1 MQKTD
6 LNVSPYYD
14 DYDTTDNFHRVLFRP
29 GFAVQARELT
39 QLQSILQNQIEK
51 FGTHM
56 FKEGAMVIPGQSGF
70 TNEYY
75 AVKLQSTFN
84 SNAVSGYAADYV
96 GKTITGATSGVKATV
111 IGFDLATTTDP
122 LTLYVKY
129 VATGSDNVSTVF
141 SNNENLQANGAVGGI
156 VANSSSATLQATSA
170 TATGSAANI
179 EEGVYFVRGQFIR
192 VASQRIVLDK
202 YTNTPSYRI
211 GLSIQE
217 TLQTPEVDSS
227 LLDNAAGSSNINAKG
242 AHRLQVTL
250 TLAKLPIGSA
260 DDEDFIE
267 VLRVKNG
274 VIEDKTRNTEY
285 SVLGETLARRT
296 FDESGDYSVR
306 PFGVDIRESLDDG
319 LNEGVYAAG
328 VNTDQGV
335 STSEGLMAIQV
346 SPGKAYVRGYEIE
359 TASPTFLDVSKPR
372 TTEEFKGAITPAEVG
387 NFTKVTKIY
396 GTPDLSPFISGEITD
411 PYKKISLRDTATATR
426 GQAAGNEIGVARARA
441 FEHRSGSDGTGVPLI
456 SASGV
461 TTSQFNLYLFDIRM
475 ITKLTLSGT
484 PSAGATVGAKIT
496 GATSGA
502 TGFIHFANTN
512 TIDVINVVGSF
523 NTGEKVSTT
532 SSAET
537 DEILENS
544 SNVDL
549 TISAIVTN
557 TFDKVKQ
564 VFMDDPDSGQD
575 FSADTVLGTSFSL
588 SGTVSTAGSGT
599 TVSGFG
605 TKFVTE
611 LRVGDVINI
620 SGVGDRIIASITD
633 DDTLAVTVAPGVA
646 QTTVPATRKRV
657 ALQDQNKNLLIRK
670 LRKNHIKTLKTDSNG
685 NASVT
690 AITVR
695 RQFVVNSTNSGQLIV
710 TADTNETFSANSN
723 TDFVVSVLTNSG
735 SGAAAGDLINM
746 NSSNTTF
753 NASGNTLTIT
763 NTNAFPAANIKC
775 KVTTTVTRTA
785 SNQIPKTAQLASVCV
800 VDNDG
805 VAGAAAY
812 GTSAHH
818 KDISLGVA
826 DAYKLWAVFDSEDS
840 TADATIPQFTFTGLS
855 GVFTKGEVIVGAT
868 TGARAIVIPGSSVLT
883 YVTQNNRD
891 FQSGEKVTGQTSSAF
906 ATIDVLTDGS
916 KNITERYVLD
926 TGQRD
931 NFYDIARIVRKGSA
945 VSPTGRLTVVYNYFE
960 HGAGDFFTVDSYGVD
975 YKEVPTY
982 TATRVDPEVREPSG
996 VFDLR
1001 NSIDFRPRVAD
1012 ATMSSATSGQGIA
1025 TKKVTS
1031 MSFDFGS
1038 RSFTGTGGHTVLI
1051 PKDNSNIA
1059 YDFEFYLGRIDVLF
1073 LTQKGDFKISSG
1085 TPAEAPELPK
1095 TIENAMKIAEFTFPA
1110 YMLDIDDARMSK
1122 EDNRRYTMR
1131 DIGKLEQRIENVEY
1145 YTALNLLE
1153 QEAQSLEILDAN
1165 GLNRFK
1171 SGFLVD
1177 NFKGHSTGDVQHPD
1191 YRNAIDMEEG
1201 ELRPQFTMKGVTL
1214 SEENTTD
1221 AQRTNDN
1228 YQKTGDMITLPYTHV
1243 VVAQNSYASR
1253 VENLNP
1259 VLNFTWTGICKLSP
1273 SGDEW
1278 FETARTP
1285 ALIINREGN
1294 FNTILAQNRNAIGT
1308 IWNAWQTQW
1317 SGTSTSSRT
1326 FRDHSFTSAAS
1337 RSVPGRAV
1345 ITRTTTTTTTRQSRS
1360 GVNTRVV
1367 PRIDRESQG
1376 DRVVSRALIPFIRSR
1391 NVSFNVTGMKPL
1403 MRVYPFFDKQLVTQY
1418 VTPSGGS
1425 LGGNL
1430 ITSAAGAI
1438 AGVFAIPNPNTRGNP
1453 RFRTGQRV
1461 FRLTTSSTNATDP
1474 EPESFAQATYSAT
1487 GILTTLQET
1496 IIATRNADVVRT
1508 SVTDNRTTT
1517 DTSTRDAV
1525 TGWWDPL
1532 AQSIMPQAEGGEY
1545 ITKIDVFFSQKDENI
1560 PVTCQIRTMNT
1571 GYPTTKVLPFA
1582 SKTLSPFRDGTVT
1595 MSNGSRTVTGTNTN
1609 FLEFE
1614 VGQTVTVYGAGNE
1627 LVPSAMTTLGG
1638 ANGNGALVT
1647 KIASIESATSMTL
1660 NATAKRAV
1668 SGVKISEVNH
1678 SNGADSRPTT
1688 FHFDSPVYVQNGV
1701 EVAIVLQTDSEKY
1714 LAWISRMGEKDVGGN
1729 RMISE
1734 QPYLGVLFK
1743 SQNNSTWTAYDFED
1757 LKFTLYRASFSTNVN
1772 GKLTLVNDTLPVA
1785 SLEKDPLQFFSSS
1798 TASLNE
1804 KVKVTHRDHHMY
1816 DTDSNV
1822 IIAGAKSGISTTLA
1836 TGGGINASAN
1846 ALALTS
1852 VSLFPSSATSGSIHL
1867 KIGDEI
1873 MTGTI
1878 SGTNVTSLSRGADST
1893 TAAIHAQGATVELY
1907 QINNVPLTEINKTHT
1922 TISNIGIDSYII
1934 SLTTAS
1940 DTDSTSG
1947 GTSITAT
1954 ENAMLDGI
1962 QTLVPTIEHPDT
1974 SVTAEIRATTG
1985 TSPSGSQSS
1994 YSTAALT
2001 PQNAEKITIGE
2012 NYFFSNPKLVAS
2024 TINETNELAGSK
2036 SMFLDF
2042 TMSTTKENLS
2052 PVIDLDRRS
2061 VVAFTNRLNNID
2073 SSSAIFPTSDY
2084 IAPTE
2089 PDGDSNEAIYCTKRV
2104 TLKTP
2109 ANSIKVLHSAVRFSG
2124 AEIQLMYKI
2133 LRSDDASDFDE
2144 IGWRYFNS
2152 TGGPDISVN
2161 ESTTA
2166 DDFIEYEYTQNDLE
2180 EFIAFAIKIR
2190 MQGVNSSEPPR
2201 LKDLRAIALAT

>member
-14 DYDTTDNFHRVLFRP
+14 DFDTTDNFHRVLFRP

-96 GKTITGATSGVKATV
+96 GKTITGASSGVKATV
-111 IGFDLATTTDP
+111 VGYELATTTDP

-129 VATGSDNVSTVF
+129 TATGSDNTSTVF
-141 SNNENLQANGAVGGI
+141 SNNENIQANGVVGGI
-156 VANSSSATLQATSA
+156 VANSSSATLQASSA
-170 TATGSAANI
+170 TATGSAANV
-179 EEGVYFVRGQFIR
+179 EEGVYFVRGQFVR
-192 VASQRIVLDK
+192 VSAQRIVLDK

-211 GLSIQE
+211 GLSISE

-227 LLDNAAGSSNINAKG
+227 LLDNAAGSSNVNAKG
-242 AHRLQVTL
+242 AHRLKVAL

-260 DDEDFIE
+260 EDEDFIE
-267 VLRVKNG
+267 ILRVKNG
-274 VIEDKTRNTEY
+274 VVEEKTRNTEY

-306 PFGVDIRESLDDG
+306 PFGVDVRESLDDG

-328 VNTDQGV
+328 TNTDQGA
-335 STSEGLMAIQV
+335 TTNEGLMAVQI

-359 TASPTFLDVSKPR
+359 TSAPTFLDLAKPR

-387 NFTKVTKIY
+387 NFTKVTKVY
-396 GTPDLSPFISGEITD
+396 GTPDLSPFVSGEITD

-426 GQAAGNEIGVARARA
+426 GQAAGSEIGVARARA

-496 GATSGA
+496 GQTSGA

-544 SNVDL
+544 SNADL
-549 TISAIVTN
+549 TISAIVNN

-575 FSADTVLGTSFSL
+575 FSADTVLDTSFSL

-599 TVSGFG
+599 VVSGFG
-605 TKFVTE
+605 TRFVSE

-620 SGVGDRIIASITD
+620 AGVGDRIVASITD
-633 DDTLAVTVAPGVA
+633 DDTLGVSVAPGVA
-646 QTTVPATRKRV
+646 TTTVPATRKRV
-657 ALQDQNKNLLIRK
+657 NLQDQNKNLLIRK

-723 TDFVVSVLTNSG
+723 TDFVVSVLSNSG

-826 DAYKLWAVFDSEDS
+826 DGYKLWAVFDSEDA
-840 TADATIPQFTFTGLS
+840 TADAAIPQFTYTGLS

-883 YVTQNNRD
+883 YVTQNNRE

-906 ATIDVLTDGS
+906 ATIDVMTDGS

-931 NFYDIARIVRKGSA
+931 NFYDIARIVRKGNA
-945 VSPTGRLTVVYNYFE
+945 VAPTGRLTVVYNYFE
-960 HGAGDFFTVDSYGVD
+960 HGAGDFFTVDSYSGVD
-975 YKEVPTY
+975 YKEIPTY

-996 VFDLR
+996 EFDLR

-1012 ATMSSATSGQGIA
+1012 ATMTSATSGQGIA

-1031 MSFDFGS
+1031 MSFNFGS

-1073 LTQKGDFKISSG
+1073 LTQKGEFKISSG

-1191 YRNAIDMEEG
+1191 YRVSMDMEEG
-1201 ELRPQFTMKGVTL
+1201 ELRPMHKMKGISL

-1228 YQKTGDMITLPYTHV
+1228 YQKTGDMITLPYSHV
-1243 VVAQNSYASR
+1243 VVASNGYASR

-1278 FETARTP
+1278 FETERTP

-1294 FNTILAQNRNAIGT
+1294 FNTVLAQNRNSIGT
-1308 IWNAWQTQW
+1308 VWNAWQTQW
-1317 SGTSTSSRT
+1317 SGTSSSSRT

-1360 GVNTRVV
+1360 GINTRVV

-1376 DRVVSRALIPFIRSR
+1376 DRVVSRALIPFIRAR
-1391 NVSFNVTGMKPL
+1391 NVSFSVTGMKPL
-1403 MRVYPFFDKQLVTQY
+1403 MRVYPFFDKQNITQF
-1418 VTPSGGS
+1418 VTPTGGS

-1430 ITSAAGAI
+1430 VTSAAGAI
-1438 AGVFAIPNPNTRGNP
+1438 SGVFAIPNPNTRGNV
-1453 RFRTGQRV
+1453 RFRTGERV
-1461 FRLTTSSTNATDP
+1461 FRLTTSSTNSTDP

-1508 SVTDNRTTT
+1508 SVNDTRTTT

-1532 AQSIMPQAEGGEY
+1532 AQSVMPQAEGGEY
-1545 ITKIDVFFSQKDENI
+1545 LTKVDVFFSQKDENI

-1582 SKTLSPFRDGTVT
+1582 SKTLEPSQVSVSSDATV
-1595 MSNGSRTVTGTNTN
+1595 
-1609 FLEFE
+1609 
-1614 VGQTVTVYGAGNE
+1614 
-1627 LVPSAMTTLGG
+1627 
-1638 ANGNGALVT
+1638 
-1647 KIASIESATSMTL
+1647 
-1660 NATAKRAV
+1660 
-1668 SGVKISEVNH
+1668 
-1678 SNGADSRPTT
+1678 PTT
-1688 FHFDSPVYVQNGV
+1688 FVFDSPVYVQNGV

-1772 GKLTLVNDTLPVA
+1772 GKVTLVNDALDTA
-1785 SLEKDPLQFFSSS
+1785 SLEKDPLQFFASS
-1798 TASLNE
+1798 TN
-1804 KVKVTHRDHHMY
+1804 VKVTHRDHHMY

-1822 IIAGAKSGISTTLA
+1822 IISGAKSGISTTLNGAITNSA
-1836 TGGGINASAN
+1836 TS
-1846 ALALTS
+1846 LTLTS

-1867 KIGDEI
+1867 KIDDEI

-1878 SGTNVTSLSRGADST
+1878 SGTGLSSLTRGADGT
-1893 TAAIHAQGATVELY
+1893 TATTHSNGATVELY

-1922 TISNIGIDSYII
+1922 TITNVGIDSYVIA
-1934 SLTTAS
+1934 TTTQS
-1940 DTDSTSG
+1940 DTASTSG
-1947 GTSITAT
+1947 GISVTAT
-1954 ENAMLDGI
+1954 ENAMMDGI
-1962 QTLVPTIEHPDT
+1962 QTLIPTIEHPDT
-1974 SVTAEIRATTG
+1974 TVTAEIRATTG

-2001 PQNAEKITIGE
+2001 AQNAEKITIGE
-2012 NYFFSNPKLVAS
+2012 NYFFSNPKMVAS
-2024 TINETNELAGSK
+2024 QINETNELAGSK
-2036 SMFLDF
+2036 SLFLDF
-2042 TMSTTKENLS
+2042 NMSTTKENLS

-2061 VVAFTNRLNNID
+2061 IVAFTNRLNNID
-2073 SSSAIFPTSDY
+2073 SSSDVFPTSDY

-2089 PDGDSNEAIYCTKRV
+2089 PDGDSNETIYCTKRV
-2104 TLKTP
+2104 TLQNP
-2109 ANSIKVLHSAVRFSG
+2109 ATSIKVLHSAVRFSG

-2152 TGGPDISVN
+2152 TGGPDTTVN

-2201 LKDLRAIALAT
+2201 IKDLRAIALAT

>member
-14 DYDTTDNFHRVLFRP
+14 DFDTTDNFHRVLFRP

-96 GKTITGATSGVKATV
+96 GKTITGASSGVKATV
-111 IGFDLATTTDP
+111 VGYELATTTDP

-129 VATGSDNVSTVF
+129 TATGSDNTSTVF
-141 SNNENLQANGAVGGI
+141 SNNENIQANGVVGGI
-156 VANSSSATLQATSA
+156 VANSSSATLQASSA
-170 TATGSAANI
+170 TATGSAANV
-179 EEGVYFVRGQFIR
+179 EEGVYFVRGQFVR
-192 VASQRIVLDK
+192 VSAQRIVLDK

-211 GLSIQE
+211 GLSISE

-227 LLDNAAGSSNINAKG
+227 LLDNAAGSSNVNAKG
-242 AHRLQVTL
+242 AHRLKVAL

-260 DDEDFIE
+260 EDEDFIE
-267 VLRVKNG
+267 ILRVKNG
-274 VIEDKTRNTEY
+274 VVEEKTRNTEY

-306 PFGVDIRESLDDG
+306 PFGVDVRESLDDG

-328 VNTDQGV
+328 TNTDQGA
-335 STSEGLMAIQV
+335 TTNEGLMAVQI

-359 TASPTFLDVSKPR
+359 TSAPTFLDLAKPR

-387 NFTKVTKIY
+387 NFTKVTKVY
-396 GTPDLSPFISGEITD
+396 GTPDLSPFVSGEITD

-426 GQAAGNEIGVARARA
+426 GQAAGSEIGVARARA

-496 GATSGA
+496 GQTSGA

-544 SNVDL
+544 SNADL
-549 TISAIVTN
+549 TISAIVNN

-575 FSADTVLGTSFSL
+575 FSADTVLDTSFSL

-599 TVSGFG
+599 VVSGFG
-605 TKFVTE
+605 TRFVSE

-620 SGVGDRIIASITD
+620 AGVGDRIVASITD
-633 DDTLAVTVAPGVA
+633 DDTLGVSVAPGVA
-646 QTTVPATRKRV
+646 TTTVPATRKRV
-657 ALQDQNKNLLIRK
+657 NLQDQNKNLLIRK

-723 TDFVVSVLTNSG
+723 TDFVVSVLSNSG

-826 DAYKLWAVFDSEDS
+826 DGYKLWAVFDSEDA
-840 TADATIPQFTFTGLS
+840 TADAAIPQFTYTGLS

-883 YVTQNNRD
+883 YVTQNNRE

-906 ATIDVLTDGS
+906 ATIDVMTDGS

-931 NFYDIARIVRKGSA
+931 NFYDIARIVRKGNA
-945 VSPTGRLTVVYNYFE
+945 VAPTGRLTVVYNYFE
-960 HGAGDFFTVDSYGVD
+960 HGAGDFFTVDSYSGVD
-975 YKEVPTY
+975 YKEIPTY

-996 VFDLR
+996 EFDLR

-1012 ATMSSATSGQGIA
+1012 ATMTSATSGQGIA

-1031 MSFDFGS
+1031 MSFNFGS

-1073 LTQKGDFKISSG
+1073 LTQKGEFKISSG

-1191 YRNAIDMEEG
+1191 YRVSMDMEEG
-1201 ELRPQFTMKGVTL
+1201 ELRPMHKMKGISL

-1228 YQKTGDMITLPYTHV
+1228 YQKTGDMITLPYSHV
-1243 VVAQNSYASR
+1243 VVASNGYASR

-1278 FETARTP
+1278 FETERTP

-1294 FNTILAQNRNAIGT
+1294 FNTVLAQNRNSIGT
-1308 IWNAWQTQW
+1308 VWNAWQTQW
-1317 SGTSTSSRT
+1317 SGTSSSSRT

-1360 GVNTRVV
+1360 GINTRVV

-1376 DRVVSRALIPFIRSR
+1376 DRVVSRALIPFIRAR
-1391 NVSFNVTGMKPL
+1391 NVSFSVTGMKPL
-1403 MRVYPFFDKQLVTQY
+1403 MRVYPFFDKQNITQF
-1418 VTPSGGS
+1418 VTPTGGS

-1430 ITSAAGAI
+1430 VTSAAGAI
-1438 AGVFAIPNPNTRGNP
+1438 SGVFAIPNPNTRGNV
-1453 RFRTGQRV
+1453 RFRTGERV
-1461 FRLTTSSTNATDP
+1461 FRLTTSSTNSTDP

-1508 SVTDNRTTT
+1508 SVNDTRTTT

-1532 AQSIMPQAEGGEY
+1532 AQSVMPQAEGGEY
-1545 ITKIDVFFSQKDENI
+1545 LTKVDVFFSQKDENI

-1582 SKTLSPFRDGTVT
+1582 SKTLEPSQVSVSSDATV
-1595 MSNGSRTVTGTNTN
+1595 
-1609 FLEFE
+1609 
-1614 VGQTVTVYGAGNE
+1614 
-1627 LVPSAMTTLGG
+1627 
-1638 ANGNGALVT
+1638 
-1647 KIASIESATSMTL
+1647 
-1660 NATAKRAV
+1660 
-1668 SGVKISEVNH
+1668 
-1678 SNGADSRPTT
+1678 PTT
-1688 FHFDSPVYVQNGV
+1688 FVFDSPVYVQNGV

-1772 GKLTLVNDTLPVA
+1772 GKVTLVNDALDTA
-1785 SLEKDPLQFFSSS
+1785 SLEKDPLQFFASS
-1798 TASLNE
+1798 TN
-1804 KVKVTHRDHHMY
+1804 VKVTHRDHHMY

-1822 IIAGAKSGISTTLA
+1822 IISGAKSGISTTLNGAITNSA
-1836 TGGGINASAN
+1836 TT
-1846 ALALTS
+1846 LTLTS

-1867 KIGDEI
+1867 KIDDAI

-1878 SGTNVTSLSRGADST
+1878 SGTGLSSLTRGADGT
-1893 TAAIHAQGATVELY
+1893 TATTHSNGATVELY

-1922 TISNIGIDSYII
+1922 TITNVGIDSYVIA
-1934 SLTTAS
+1934 TTTQS
-1940 DTDSTSG
+1940 DTASTSG
-1947 GTSITAT
+1947 GISVTAT
-1954 ENAMLDGI
+1954 ENAMMDGI
-1962 QTLVPTIEHPDT
+1962 QTLIPTIEHPDT
-1974 SVTAEIRATTG
+1974 TVTAEIRATTG

-2001 PQNAEKITIGE
+2001 AQNAEKITIGE
-2012 NYFFSNPKLVAS
+2012 NYFFSNPKMVAS
-2024 TINETNELAGSK
+2024 QINETNELAGSK
-2036 SMFLDF
+2036 SLFLDF
-2042 TMSTTKENLS
+2042 NMSTTKENLS

-2061 VVAFTNRLNNID
+2061 IVAFTNRLNNID
-2073 SSSAIFPTSDY
+2073 SSSDVFPTSDY

-2089 PDGDSNEAIYCTKRV
+2089 PDGDSNETIYCTKRV
-2104 TLKTP
+2104 TLQNP
-2109 ANSIKVLHSAVRFSG
+2109 ATSIKVLHSAVRFSG

-2152 TGGPDISVN
+2152 TGGPDTTVN

-2201 LKDLRAIALAT
+2201 IKDLRAIALAT

>member
-14 DYDTTDNFHRVLFRP
+14 DFDTTDNFHRVLFRP

-96 GKTITGATSGVKATV
+96 GKTITGASSGVKATV
-111 IGFDLATTTDP
+111 VGYELATTTDP

-129 VATGSDNVSTVF
+129 TATGSDNTSTVF
-141 SNNENLQANGAVGGI
+141 SNNENIQANGVVGGI
-156 VANSSSATLQATSA
+156 VANSSSATLQASSA
-170 TATGSAANI
+170 TATGSAANV
-179 EEGVYFVRGQFIR
+179 EEGVYFVRGQFVR
-192 VASQRIVLDK
+192 VSAQRIVLDK

-211 GLSIQE
+211 GLSISE

-227 LLDNAAGSSNINAKG
+227 LLDNAAGSSNVNAKG
-242 AHRLQVTL
+242 AHRLKVAL

-260 DDEDFIE
+260 EDEDFIE
-267 VLRVKNG
+267 ILRVKNG
-274 VIEDKTRNTEY
+274 VVEEKTRNTEY

-306 PFGVDIRESLDDG
+306 PFGVDVRESLDDG

-328 VNTDQGV
+328 TNTDQGA
-335 STSEGLMAIQV
+335 TTNEGLMAVQI

-359 TASPTFLDVSKPR
+359 TSAPTFLDLAKPR

-387 NFTKVTKIY
+387 NFTKVTKVY
-396 GTPDLSPFISGEITD
+396 GTPDLSPFVSGEITD

-426 GQAAGNEIGVARARA
+426 GQAAGSEIGVARARA

-496 GATSGA
+496 GQTSGA

-544 SNVDL
+544 SNADL
-549 TISAIVTN
+549 TISAIVNN

-575 FSADTVLGTSFSL
+575 FSADTVLDTSFSL

-599 TVSGFG
+599 VVSGFG
-605 TKFVTE
+605 TRFVSE

-620 SGVGDRIIASITD
+620 AGVGDRIVASITD
-633 DDTLAVTVAPGVA
+633 DDTLGVSVAPGVA
-646 QTTVPATRKRV
+646 TTTVPATRKRV
-657 ALQDQNKNLLIRK
+657 NLQDQNKNLLIRK

-723 TDFVVSVLTNSG
+723 TDFVVSVLSNSG

-826 DAYKLWAVFDSEDS
+826 DGYKLWAVFDSEDA
-840 TADATIPQFTFTGLS
+840 TADAAIPQFTYTGLS

-883 YVTQNNRD
+883 YVTQNNRE

-906 ATIDVLTDGS
+906 ATIDVMTDGS

-931 NFYDIARIVRKGSA
+931 NFYDIARIVRKGNA
-945 VSPTGRLTVVYNYFE
+945 VAPTGRLTVVYNYFE
-960 HGAGDFFTVDSYGVD
+960 HGAGDFFTVDSYSGVD
-975 YKEVPTY
+975 YKEIPTY

-996 VFDLR
+996 EFDLR

-1012 ATMSSATSGQGIA
+1012 ATMTSATSGQGIA

-1031 MSFDFGS
+1031 MSFNFGS

-1073 LTQKGDFKISSG
+1073 LTQKGEFKISSG

-1191 YRNAIDMEEG
+1191 YRVSMDMEEG
-1201 ELRPQFTMKGVTL
+1201 ELRPMHKMKGISL

-1228 YQKTGDMITLPYTHV
+1228 YQNTGDMITLPYSHV
-1243 VVAQNSYASR
+1243 VVASNGYASR

-1278 FETARTP
+1278 FETERTP

-1294 FNTILAQNRNAIGT
+1294 FNTVLAQNRNSIGT
-1308 IWNAWQTQW
+1308 VWNAWQTQW
-1317 SGTSTSSRT
+1317 SGTSSSSRT

-1360 GVNTRVV
+1360 GINTRVV

-1376 DRVVSRALIPFIRSR
+1376 DRVVSRALIPFIRAR
-1391 NVSFNVTGMKPL
+1391 NVSFSVTGMKPL
-1403 MRVYPFFDKQLVTQY
+1403 MRVYPFFDKQNITQF
-1418 VTPSGGS
+1418 VTPTGGS

-1430 ITSAAGAI
+1430 VTSAAGAI
-1438 AGVFAIPNPNTRGNP
+1438 SGVFAIPNPNTRGNV
-1453 RFRTGQRV
+1453 RFRTGERV
-1461 FRLTTSSTNATDP
+1461 FRLTTSSTNSTDP

-1508 SVTDNRTTT
+1508 SVNDTRTTT

-1532 AQSIMPQAEGGEY
+1532 AQSVMPQAEGGEY
-1545 ITKIDVFFSQKDENI
+1545 LTKVDVFFSQKDENI

-1582 SKTLSPFRDGTVT
+1582 SKTLEPSQVSVSSDATV
-1595 MSNGSRTVTGTNTN
+1595 
-1609 FLEFE
+1609 
-1614 VGQTVTVYGAGNE
+1614 
-1627 LVPSAMTTLGG
+1627 
-1638 ANGNGALVT
+1638 
-1647 KIASIESATSMTL
+1647 
-1660 NATAKRAV
+1660 
-1668 SGVKISEVNH
+1668 
-1678 SNGADSRPTT
+1678 PTT
-1688 FHFDSPVYVQNGV
+1688 FVFDSPVYVQNGV

-1772 GKLTLVNDTLPVA
+1772 GKVTLVNDALDTA
-1785 SLEKDPLQFFSSS
+1785 SLEKDPLQFFASS
-1798 TASLNE
+1798 TN
-1804 KVKVTHRDHHMY
+1804 VKVTHRDHHMY

-1822 IIAGAKSGISTTLA
+1822 IISGAKSGISTTLNGAITNSA
-1836 TGGGINASAN
+1836 TS
-1846 ALALTS
+1846 LTLTS

-1867 KIGDEI
+1867 KIDDEI

-1878 SGTNVTSLSRGADST
+1878 SGTGLSSLTRGADGT
-1893 TAAIHAQGATVELY
+1893 TATTHSNGATVELY

-1922 TISNIGIDSYII
+1922 TITNVGIDSYVIA
-1934 SLTTAS
+1934 TTTQS
-1940 DTDSTSG
+1940 DTASTSG
-1947 GTSITAT
+1947 GISVTAT
-1954 ENAMLDGI
+1954 ENAMMDGI
-1962 QTLVPTIEHPDT
+1962 QTLIPTIEHPDT
-1974 SVTAEIRATTG
+1974 TVTAEIRATTG

-2001 PQNAEKITIGE
+2001 AQNAEKITIGE
-2012 NYFFSNPKLVAS
+2012 NYFFSNPKMVAS
-2024 TINETNELAGSK
+2024 QINETNELAGSK
-2036 SMFLDF
+2036 SLFLDF
-2042 TMSTTKENLS
+2042 NMSTTKENLS

-2061 VVAFTNRLNNID
+2061 IVAFTNRLNNID
-2073 SSSAIFPTSDY
+2073 SSSDVFPTSDY

-2089 PDGDSNEAIYCTKRV
+2089 PDGDSNETIYCTKRV
-2104 TLKTP
+2104 TLQNP
-2109 ANSIKVLHSAVRFSG
+2109 ATSIKVLHSAVRFSG

-2152 TGGPDISVN
+2152 TGGPDTTVN

-2201 LKDLRAIALAT
+2201 IKDLRAIALAT

>member
-14 DYDTTDNFHRVLFRP
+14 DFDSTDDFHRVLFRP

-84 SNAVSGYAADYV
+84 SNPVSGYAANYV
-96 GKTITGATSGVKATV
+96 GTTITGATSGVKATV
-111 IGFDLATTTDP
+111 VGFDLATTTDP

-129 VATGSDNVSTVF
+129 TATGSDNVSTTF
-141 SNNENLQANGAVGGI
+141 SNNENIQSNGVVGGI
-156 VANSSSATLQATSA
+156 VANSSSATLQASSA
-170 TATGSAANI
+170 TATGSSANI

-211 GLSIQE
+211 GLTISE
-217 TLQTPEVDSS
+217 TLQTPEVDTS
-227 LLDNAAGSSNINAKG
+227 LLDNAQGSSNVNAKG
-242 AHRLQVTL
+242 AHRLKVTL
-250 TLAKLPIGSA
+250 TLSKLPIGSA
-260 DDEDFIE
+260 EDEDFIE

-274 VIEDKTRNTEY
+274 VIEEVTRNTEY
-285 SVLGETLARRT
+285 SVVGDTLARRT

-335 STSEGLMAIQV
+335 TTSEGLMSVQI

-359 TASPTFLDVSKPR
+359 TASPTFLDISKPR
-372 TTEEFKGAITPAEVG
+372 TSEEFKGSITPAEVG
-387 NFTKVTKIY
+387 NFTKVTKVY
-396 GTPDLSPFISGEITD
+396 GTPDLSPFITGEVTD

-426 GQAAGNEIGVARARA
+426 GQAAGSEIGVARARA
-441 FEHRSGSDGTGVPLI
+441 FEHRSGTDATSDALVSSGSGTGL
-456 SASGV
+456 
-461 TTSQFNLYLFDIRM
+461 TSQFNLYLFDIRM

-484 PSAGATVGAKIT
+484 PSAGTTVGAKIT

-523 NTGEKVSTT
+523 NTGEKISTT

-544 SNVDL
+544 SNADL
-549 TISAIVTN
+549 TISAVVTN

-620 SGVGDRIIASITD
+620 AGVGDRIIASITD

-657 ALQDQNKNLLIRK
+657 NLQDQNKNLLLRK
-670 LRKNHIKTLKTDSNG
+670 LRKNNIKTLKTDSNS
-685 NASVT
+685 NTSVT
-690 AITVR
+690 SVTFR

-710 TADTNETFSANSN
+710 TADSNETFSAKSN
-723 TDFVVSVLTNSG
+723 TDFVVSVLANSG
-735 SGAAAGDLINM
+735 SGAAAGDLINL
-746 NSSNTTF
+746 NSTNTTF
-753 NASGNTLTIT
+753 NASGNSLTIT

-775 KVTTTVTRTA
+775 KLITTVTRTA
-785 SNQIPKTAQLASVCV
+785 SAETPKTSQLASVCL

-826 DAYKLWAVFDSEDS
+826 DAYKLWAVFDSES
-840 TADATIPQFTFTGLS
+840 ASADPTLPQFTVTGQS
-855 GVFTKGEVIVGAT
+855 GVFTKGEFIVGAT
-868 TGARAIVIPGSSVLT
+868 SGARALAIPGSSVLC
-883 YVTQNNRD
+883 YVTLNNRE

-931 NFYDIARIVRKGSA
+931 NFYDIARVVRKGNA
-945 VSPTGRLTVVYNYFE
+945 VTPTGRLLVVYNYFE
-960 HGAGDFFTVDSYGVD
+960 HGAGDFFTIDSYGID

-996 VFDLR
+996 EFDLR
-1001 NSIDFRPRVAD
+1001 NTIDFRPRVAD

-1038 RSFTGTGGHTVLI
+1038 RSFTGTGGHNVLV
-1051 PKDNSNIA
+1051 PKDNSNIG
-1059 YDFEFYLGRIDVLF
+1059 YDFEFYLGRVDTLF
-1073 LTQKGDFKISSG
+1073 LTSEGDFKVASG
-1085 TPAEAPELPK
+1085 TPAEDPDAPKP
-1095 TIENAMKIAEFTFPA
+1095 IENSMKLAEMTFPA
-1110 YMLDIDDARMSK
+1110 YMLDIDDAKLTK

-1153 QEAQSLEILDAN
+1153 QEAQSLEILDGN

-1191 YRNAIDMEEG
+1191 YRNSMDMELG
-1201 ELRPQFTMKGVTL
+1201 ELRPQYKMKGVSL
-1214 SEENTTD
+1214 SEENATD

-1228 YQKTGDMITLPYTHV
+1228 YQKTGEMITLPYTHIV
-1243 VVAQNSYASR
+1243 AAQNSYASR

-1278 FETARTP
+1278 FETERAP
-1285 ALIINREGN
+1285 ALVVNREGN
-1294 FNTILAQNRNAIGT
+1294 FDTVFAQNRNSIGT
-1308 IWNAWQTQW
+1308 VWNAWQTQW
-1317 SGTSTSSRT
+1317 SGTTTTTGGRRREHR
-1326 FRDHSFTSAAS
+1326 FINLGQPR
-1337 RSVPGRAV
+1337 GRAV
-1345 ITRTTTTTTTRQSRS
+1345 LQRTTTTTTNRQTRQ
-1360 GVNTRVV
+1360 GINTNVV

-1376 DRVVSRALIPFIRSR
+1376 DRIVSRALVPFIRAR
-1391 NVSFNVTGMKPL
+1391 NVAFSVTGMKPL
-1403 MRVYPFFDKQLVTQY
+1403 MRVYPFFDKQNVTVY
-1418 VTPSGGS
+1418 VTPTGGS

-1430 ITSAAGAI
+1430 VTNASGGVS
-1438 AGVFAIPNPNTRGNP
+1438 GVFAIPNPNTRGNP
-1453 RFRTGQRV
+1453 RFRTGERV
-1461 FRLTTSSTNATDP
+1461 FRLTTSSTNSTDP

-1517 DTSTRDAV
+1517 ETSTRDAV
-1525 TGWWDPL
+1525 VGWWDPL

-1582 SKTLSPFRDGTVT
+1582 SKTLTPAEVSV
-1595 MSNGSRTVTGTNTN
+1595 SSTG
-1609 FLEFE
+1609 
-1614 VGQTVTVYGAGNE
+1614 
-1627 LVPSAMTTLGG
+1627 
-1638 ANGNGALVT
+1638 
-1647 KIASIESATSMTL
+1647 AT
-1660 NATAKRAV
+1660 
-1668 SGVKISEVNH
+1668 
-1678 SNGADSRPTT
+1678 PTT
-1688 FHFDSPVYVQNGV
+1688 FVFDSPVYVKNGV
-1701 EVAIVLQTDSEKY
+1701 EVAIVLQTDSDKY
-1714 LAWISRMGEKDVGGN
+1714 LTWISRMGEKDVGGN

-1772 GKLTLVNDTLPVA
+1772 AKLTLVNDDLPVA
-1785 SLEKDPLQFFSSS
+1785 SLEKDPLQFFSSG
-1798 TASLNE
+1798 TASLNQ

-1922 TISNIGIDSYII
+1922 TISNIGIDSYVI

-1947 GTSITAT
+1947 GTSVTAT
-1954 ENAMLDGI
+1954 ENAMMDGI
-1962 QTLVPTIEHPDT
+1962 QTLVPVVEHPDT
-1974 SVTAEIRATTG
+1974 KIEGTIRATTG

-2001 PQNAEKITIGE
+2001 AQNAETITIGE
-2012 NYFFSNPKLVAS
+2012 NFFFNAPKLVAS
-2024 TINETNELAGSK
+2024 PINETNELAGSK

-2052 PVIDLDRRS
+2052 PVIDLDRKS
-2061 VVAFTNRLNNID
+2061 VVAFTNRLDNID
-2073 SSSAIFPTSDY
+2073 SSSAVFPTTDY
-2084 IAPTE
+2084 VSPIE

-2104 TLKTP
+2104 TLENP
-2109 ANSIKVLHSAVRFSG
+2109 ATALKVLHSAVRFSG
-2124 AEIQLMYKI
+2124 AEIQVMYKI

-2144 IGWRYFNS
+2144 IGWRYFNE

-2161 ESTTA
+2161 ESTTV
-2166 DDFIEYEYTQNDLE
+2166 DDFIEYNYTQDGLE
-2180 EFIAFAIKIR
+2180 EFISFAIKIR
-2190 MQGVNSSEPPR
+2190 MQGINSSEPPR
-2201 LKDLRAIALAT
+2201 IKDLRAIALAT

>member
-1 MQKTD
+1 M
-6 LNVSPYYD
+6 
-14 DYDTTDNFHRVLFRP
+14 
-29 GFAVQARELT
+29 
-39 QLQSILQNQIEK
+39 
-51 FGTHM
+51 
-56 FKEGAMVIPGQSGF
+56 
-70 TNEYY
+70 
-75 AVKLQSTFN
+75 
-84 SNAVSGYAADYV
+84 
-96 GKTITGATSGVKATV
+96 
-111 IGFDLATTTDP
+111 
-122 LTLYVKY
+122 
-129 VATGSDNVSTVF
+129 
-141 SNNENLQANGAVGGI
+141 
-156 VANSSSATLQATSA
+156 
-170 TATGSAANI
+170 
-179 EEGVYFVRGQFIR
+179 
-192 VASQRIVLDK
+192 
-202 YTNTPSYRI
+202 
-211 GLSIQE
+211 
-217 TLQTPEVDSS
+217 
-227 LLDNAAGSSNINAKG
+227 
-242 AHRLQVTL
+242 
-250 TLAKLPIGSA
+250 
-260 DDEDFIE
+260 
-267 VLRVKNG
+267 
-274 VIEDKTRNTEY
+274 
-285 SVLGETLARRT
+285 
-296 FDESGDYSVR
+296 
-306 PFGVDIRESLDDG
+306 
-319 LNEGVYAAG
+319 
-328 VNTDQGV
+328 
-335 STSEGLMAIQV
+335 
-346 SPGKAYVRGYEIE
+346 
-359 TASPTFLDVSKPR
+359 
-372 TTEEFKGAITPAEVG
+372 
-387 NFTKVTKIY
+387 
-396 GTPDLSPFISGEITD
+396 
-411 PYKKISLRDTATATR
+411 
-426 GQAAGNEIGVARARA
+426 
-441 FEHRSGSDGTGVPLI
+441 
-456 SASGV
+456 
-461 TTSQFNLYLFDIRM
+461 
-475 ITKLTLSGT
+475 
-484 PSAGATVGAKIT
+484 
-496 GATSGA
+496 
-502 TGFIHFANTN
+502 
-512 TIDVINVVGSF
+512 
-523 NTGEKVSTT
+523 
-532 SSAET
+532 
-537 DEILENS
+537 
-544 SNVDL
+544 
-549 TISAIVTN
+549 
-557 TFDKVKQ
+557 
-564 VFMDDPDSGQD
+564 
-575 FSADTVLGTSFSL
+575 
-588 SGTVSTAGSGT
+588 
-599 TVSGFG
+599 
-605 TKFVTE
+605 
-611 LRVGDVINI
+611 
-620 SGVGDRIIASITD
+620 GDRIVASITD
-633 DDTLAVTVAPGVA
+633 DDTLGVSVAPGVA
-646 QTTVPATRKRV
+646 TTTVPATRKRV
-657 ALQDQNKNLLIRK
+657 NLQDQNKNLLIRK

-723 TDFVVSVLTNSG
+723 TDFVVSVLSNSG

-826 DAYKLWAVFDSEDS
+826 DGYKLWAVFDSEDA
-840 TADATIPQFTFTGLS
+840 TADAAIPQFTYTGLS

-883 YVTQNNRD
+883 YVTQNNRE

-906 ATIDVLTDGS
+906 ATIDVMTDGS

-931 NFYDIARIVRKGSA
+931 NFYDIARIVRKGNA
-945 VSPTGRLTVVYNYFE
+945 VAPTGRLTVVYNYFE
-960 HGAGDFFTVDSYGVD
+960 HGAGDFFTVDSYSGVD
-975 YKEVPTY
+975 YKEIPTY

-996 VFDLR
+996 EFDLR

-1012 ATMSSATSGQGIA
+1012 ATMTSATSGQGIA

-1031 MSFDFGS
+1031 MSFNFGS

-1073 LTQKGDFKISSG
+1073 LTQKGEFKISSG

-1191 YRNAIDMEEG
+1191 YRVSMDMEEG
-1201 ELRPQFTMKGVTL
+1201 ELRPMHKMKGISL

-1228 YQKTGDMITLPYTHV
+1228 YQKTGDMITLPYSHV
-1243 VVAQNSYASR
+1243 VVASNGYASR

-1278 FETARTP
+1278 FETERTP

-1294 FNTILAQNRNAIGT
+1294 FNTVLAQNRNSIGT
-1308 IWNAWQTQW
+1308 VWNAWQTQW
-1317 SGTSTSSRT
+1317 SGTSSSSRT

-1360 GVNTRVV
+1360 GINTRVV

-1376 DRVVSRALIPFIRSR
+1376 DRVVSRALIPFIRAR
-1391 NVSFNVTGMKPL
+1391 NVSFSVTGMKPL
-1403 MRVYPFFDKQLVTQY
+1403 MRVYPFFDKQNITQF
-1418 VTPSGGS
+1418 VTPTGGS

-1430 ITSAAGAI
+1430 VTSAAGAI
-1438 AGVFAIPNPNTRGNP
+1438 SGVFAIPNPNTRGNV
-1453 RFRTGQRV
+1453 RFRTGERV
-1461 FRLTTSSTNATDP
+1461 FRLTTSSTNSTDP

-1508 SVTDNRTTT
+1508 SVNDTRTTT

-1532 AQSIMPQAEGGEY
+1532 AQSVMPQAEGGEY
-1545 ITKIDVFFSQKDENI
+1545 LTKVDVFFSQKDENI

-1582 SKTLSPFRDGTVT
+1582 SKTLEPSQVSVSSDATV
-1595 MSNGSRTVTGTNTN
+1595 
-1609 FLEFE
+1609 
-1614 VGQTVTVYGAGNE
+1614 
-1627 LVPSAMTTLGG
+1627 
-1638 ANGNGALVT
+1638 
-1647 KIASIESATSMTL
+1647 
-1660 NATAKRAV
+1660 
-1668 SGVKISEVNH
+1668 
-1678 SNGADSRPTT
+1678 PTT
-1688 FHFDSPVYVQNGV
+1688 FVFDSPVYVQNGV

-1772 GKLTLVNDTLPVA
+1772 GKVTLVNDALDTA
-1785 SLEKDPLQFFSSS
+1785 SLEKDPLQFFASS
-1798 TASLNE
+1798 TN
-1804 KVKVTHRDHHMY
+1804 VKVTHRDHHMY

-1822 IIAGAKSGISTTLA
+1822 IISGAKSGISTTLNGAITNSA
-1836 TGGGINASAN
+1836 TT
-1846 ALALTS
+1846 LTLTS

-1867 KIGDEI
+1867 KIDDEI

-1878 SGTNVTSLSRGADST
+1878 SGTGLSSLTRGADGT
-1893 TAAIHAQGATVELY
+1893 TATTHSNGATVELY

-1922 TISNIGIDSYII
+1922 TITNVGIDSYVIA
-1934 SLTTAS
+1934 TTTQS
-1940 DTDSTSG
+1940 DTASTSG
-1947 GTSITAT
+1947 GISVTAT
-1954 ENAMLDGI
+1954 ENAMMDGI
-1962 QTLVPTIEHPDT
+1962 QTLIPTIEHPDT
-1974 SVTAEIRATTG
+1974 TVTAEIRATTG

-2001 PQNAEKITIGE
+2001 AQNAEKITIGE
-2012 NYFFSNPKLVAS
+2012 NYFFSNPKMVAS
-2024 TINETNELAGSK
+2024 QINETNELAGSK
-2036 SMFLDF
+2036 SLFLDF
-2042 TMSTTKENLS
+2042 NMSTTKENLS

-2061 VVAFTNRLNNID
+2061 IVAFTNRLNNID
-2073 SSSAIFPTSDY
+2073 SSSDVFPTSDY

-2089 PDGDSNEAIYCTKRV
+2089 PDGDSNETIYCTKRV
-2104 TLKTP
+2104 TLQNP
-2109 ANSIKVLHSAVRFSG
+2109 ATSIKVLHSAVRFSG

-2152 TGGPDISVN
+2152 TGGPDTTVN

-2201 LKDLRAIALAT
+2201 IKDLRAIALAT

>member
-14 DYDTTDNFHRVLFRP
+14 DFDTTDDFHRVLFRP

-56 FKEGAMVIPGQSGF
+56 FKEGAMVIPGQTGF

-111 IGFDLATTTDP
+111 VGFDLATTTDP

-129 VATGSDNVSTVF
+129 TATGSDNVSTTF
-141 SNNENLQANGAVGGI
+141 SDNEQIQANGVVGGI
-156 VANSSSATLQATSA
+156 VANSSSATLQASSA

-179 EEGVYFVRGQFIR
+179 EEGVYFVRGQFVR
-192 VASQRIVLDK
+192 VTAQRIVLDK

-211 GLSIQE
+211 GLNISE

-227 LLDNAAGSSNINAKG
+227 LLDNAQGSSNVNAKG
-242 AHRLQVTL
+242 AHRLKITL

-260 DDEDFIE
+260 EDEDFIE

-274 VIEDKTRNTEY
+274 VIEEIVRNTEY

-319 LNEGVYAAG
+319 LNEGVYASG
-328 VNTDQGV
+328 TTTDQGA
-335 STSEGLMAIQV
+335 TTNEGLMAVQI

-359 TASPTFLDVSKPR
+359 TASPTFIDIPKPR
-372 TTEEFKGAITPAEVG
+372 TSQEFKGAITPAEVG
-387 NFTKVTKIY
+387 NFTKVTKVY
-396 GTPDLSPFISGEITD
+396 GTPDLSPFITGEVTD

-426 GQAAGNEIGVARARA
+426 GQAAGLEIGVARARA
-441 FEHRSGSDGTGVPLI
+441 FEHRSGTDGTSDALV
-456 SASGV
+456 ASGSG
-461 TTSQFNLYLFDIRM
+461 TGLTSQFNLYLFDIRM
-475 ITKLTLSGT
+475 ITKLTMSGI
-484 PSAGATVGAKIT
+484 PSAGNTVGAKVT
-496 GATSGA
+496 GVTSGA
-502 TGFIHFANTN
+502 TGFIHSANN
-512 TIDVINVVGSF
+512 TVIELINVVGSF

-532 SSAET
+532 SSSEA
-537 DEILENS
+537 DEILENG
-544 SNVDL
+544 SNTDL

-575 FSADTVLGTSFSL
+575 FSADTVLDTSFSL

-611 LRVGDVINI
+611 LRAGDVINI
-620 SGVGDRIIASITD
+620 AGVGDRIVNTITD

-646 QTTVPATRKRV
+646 TTTVPATRKRV
-657 ALQDQNKNLLIRK
+657 NLQDQNKNLLLRK
-670 LRKNHIKTLKTDSNG
+670 LRKNNVKTLKTDTNG
-685 NASVT
+685 SASVT
-690 AITVR
+690 SATFR

-710 TADTNETFSANSN
+710 TADSNETFSAKSN
-723 TDFVVSVLTNSG
+723 TDFVVSVLANSG
-735 SGAAAGDLINM
+735 SGAAAGDLINL

-775 KVTTTVTRTA
+775 KLVTTVTRTA
-785 SNQIPKTAQLASVCV
+785 SAETPKTAQLASVCL

-805 VAGAAAY
+805 VAGGAEY

-818 KDISLGVA
+818 KDVSLGVA
-826 DAYKLWAVFDSEDS
+826 DAYKLWAVFDSEDAS
-840 TADATIPQFTFTGLS
+840 ADPTLPQFTVTGQS
-855 GVFTKGEVIVGAT
+855 GVFTKGEFIVGAT
-868 TGARAIVIPGSSVLT
+868 SGARALVIPGSSVLC
-883 YVTQNNRD
+883 YVTLNNRN

-916 KNITERYVLD
+916 NNITERFVLD

-931 NFYDIARIVRKGSA
+931 NFYDIARIVRKGNA
-945 VSPTGRLTVVYNYFE
+945 VTPTGRLLVVYNYFE
-960 HGAGDFFTVDSYGVD
+960 HGAGDFFTVDSYGID
-975 YKEVPTY
+975 YKEIPTY

-996 VFDLR
+996 EFDLR
-1001 NSIDFRPRVAD
+1001 NTIDFRPRVAD
-1012 ATMSSATSGQGIA
+1012 ATMTSATSGQGIA

-1038 RSFTGTGGHTVLI
+1038 RTFTGTGGHNVLI
-1051 PKDNSNIA
+1051 PKDNSNIG
-1059 YDFEFYLGRIDVLF
+1059 YDFEFYLGRVDSLF
-1073 LTQKGDFKISSG
+1073 LTSEGEFKVASG
-1085 TPAEAPELPK
+1085 TPAEDPDAPKPV
-1095 TIENAMKIAEFTFPA
+1095 ENAMKLAELTFPA
-1110 YMLDIDDARMSK
+1110 YMLDIDDAKLTK

-1153 QEAQSLEILDAN
+1153 QEAQSLEVLDAN

-1191 YRNAIDMEEG
+1191 YRNSMDMELG
-1201 ELRPQFTMKGVTL
+1201 ELRPQYKMKGVTL

-1243 VVAQNSYASR
+1243 VAAQNSYASR

-1278 FETARTP
+1278 FETERAP
-1285 ALIINREGN
+1285 ALVINREGN
-1294 FNTILAQNRNAIGT
+1294 FDTVFAQNRNAIGT
-1308 IWNAWQTQW
+1308 VWNAWQTQW
-1317 SGTSTSSRT
+1317 SGTTTTTGGRRREHR
-1326 FRDHSFTSAAS
+1326 FINLGQPR
-1337 RSVPGRAV
+1337 GRAV
-1345 ITRTTTTTTTRQSRS
+1345 LQRTTTTTTTRQTRR
-1360 GVNTRVV
+1360 GINTNVV

-1376 DRVVSRALIPFIRSR
+1376 DRIVSRALVPFIRAR
-1391 NVSFNVTGMKPL
+1391 NVTFSVTGMKPL
-1403 MRVYPFFDKQLVTQY
+1403 MRVYPFFDKQNVSVY
-1418 VTPSGGS
+1418 VTPTGGS

-1430 ITSAAGAI
+1430 VTSASGAVS
-1438 AGVFAIPNPNTRGNP
+1438 GVFAIPNPNTRGNP
-1453 RFRTGQRV
+1453 RFRTGERV
-1461 FRLTTSSTNATDP
+1461 FRLTTSPTNSSDP

-1487 GILTTLQET
+1487 GILNTVQET

-1508 SVTDNRTTT
+1508 AVTDSRTTT

-1525 TGWWDPL
+1525 VGWWDPL

-1582 SKTLSPFRDGTVT
+1582 SKTLPPFFDGTVSMT
-1595 MSNGSRTVTGTNTN
+1595 AGSATVTGSGTSFTTDYHVGD
-1609 FLEFE
+1609 E
-1614 VGQTVTVYGAGNE
+1614 VQIEGAY
-1627 LVPSAMTTLGG
+1627 LSGG
-1638 ANGNGALVT
+1638 THCVKITA
-1647 KIASIESATSMTL
+1647 IASDTSMTVGQ
-1660 NATAKRAV
+1660 AAFTTV
-1668 SGVKISEVNH
+1668 SGAKYGLPTNTSLGRP
-1678 SNGADSRPTT
+1678 NGSVPTT
-1688 FHFDSPVYVQNGV
+1688 FHFDSPVYVKNGV
-1701 EVAIVLQTDSEKY
+1701 EVAIVLQTDSDKY
-1714 LAWISRMGEKDVGGN
+1714 LAWISRMGEKDVGAN

-1772 GKLTLVNDTLPVA
+1772 AKLTLVNDDLPVA
-1785 SLEKDPLQFFSSS
+1785 SLEKDPLQFFSSA
-1798 TASLNE
+1798 TNNINK

-1816 DTDSNV
+1816 DSDSNV
-1822 IIAGAKSGISTTLA
+1822 TISGVSSGITTTLNAAITNSA
-1836 TGGGINASAN
+1836 TS
-1846 ALALTS
+1846 LALTN
-1852 VSLFPSSATSGSIHL
+1852 VNGFPSSATSGSIHL

-1878 SGTNVTSLSRGADST
+1878 SSTNVTSLSRAQDGT
-1893 TAAIHAQGATVELY
+1893 TAAAHGSGATVELY

-1922 TISNIGIDSYII
+1922 SISDIGIDSYVITT
-1934 SLTTAS
+1934 TTAS

-1947 GTSITAT
+1947 GLSVTAT
-1954 ENAMLDGI
+1954 ENAMMDGI
-1962 QTLVPTIEHPDT
+1962 QTLVPVVEHPDT
-1974 SVTAEIRATTG
+1974 KIEGTIRATTG

-2001 PQNAEKITIGE
+2001 EQNAETITIGE
-2012 NYFFSNPKLVAS
+2012 NFFFDAPKLVAS
-2024 TINETNELAGSK
+2024 PINETNELAGSK

-2052 PVIDLDRRS
+2052 PVIDLDRKS

-2073 SSSAIFPTSDY
+2073 SASDVFPTTDY
-2084 IAPTE
+2084 VAPIE
-2089 PDGDSNEAIYCTKRV
+2089 PDGDSNETIYCTKRV
-2104 TLKTP
+2104 TLQNP
-2109 ANSIKVLHSAVRFSG
+2109 ATSIKVLHSAVRFSG

-2152 TGGPDISVN
+2152 TGGPDITAN

-2201 LKDLRAIALAT
+2201 IKDLRAIALAT

>member
-14 DYDTTDNFHRVLFRP
+14 DFDTTDNFHRVLFRP

-96 GKTITGATSGVKATV
+96 GKTITGASSGVKATV
-111 IGFDLATTTDP
+111 VGYELATTTDP

-129 VATGSDNVSTVF
+129 TATGSDNTSTVF
-141 SNNENLQANGAVGGI
+141 SNNENIQANGVVGGI
-156 VANSSSATLQATSA
+156 VANSSSATLQASSA
-170 TATGSAANI
+170 TATGSAANV
-179 EEGVYFVRGQFIR
+179 EEGVYFVRGQFVR
-192 VASQRIVLDK
+192 VSAQRIVLDK

-211 GLSIQE
+211 GLSISE

-227 LLDNAAGSSNINAKG
+227 LLDNAAGSSNVNAKG
-242 AHRLQVTL
+242 AHRLKVAL

-260 DDEDFIE
+260 EDEDFIE
-267 VLRVKNG
+267 ILRVKNG
-274 VIEDKTRNTEY
+274 VVEEKTRNTEY

-306 PFGVDIRESLDDG
+306 PFGVDVRESLDDG

-328 VNTDQGV
+328 TNTDQGA
-335 STSEGLMAIQV
+335 TTNEGLMAVQI

-359 TASPTFLDVSKPR
+359 TSAPTFLDLAKPR

-387 NFTKVTKIY
+387 NFTKVTKVY
-396 GTPDLSPFISGEITD
+396 GTPDLSPFVSGEITD

-426 GQAAGNEIGVARARA
+426 GQAAGSEIGVARARA

-496 GATSGA
+496 GQTSGA

-544 SNVDL
+544 SNADL
-549 TISAIVTN
+549 TISAIVNN

-575 FSADTVLGTSFSL
+575 FSADTVLDTSFSL

-599 TVSGFG
+599 VVSGFG
-605 TKFVTE
+605 TRFVSE

-620 SGVGDRIIASITD
+620 AGVGDRIVASITD
-633 DDTLAVTVAPGVA
+633 DDTLGVSVAPGVA
-646 QTTVPATRKRV
+646 TTTVPATRKRV
-657 ALQDQNKNLLIRK
+657 NLQDQNKNLLIRK

-723 TDFVVSVLTNSG
+723 TDFVVSVLSNSG

-826 DAYKLWAVFDSEDS
+826 DGYKLWAVFDSEDA
-840 TADATIPQFTFTGLS
+840 TADAAIPQFTYTGLS

-883 YVTQNNRD
+883 YVTQNNRE

-906 ATIDVLTDGS
+906 ATIDVMTDGS

-931 NFYDIARIVRKGSA
+931 NFYDIARIVRKGNA
-945 VSPTGRLTVVYNYFE
+945 VAPTGRLTVVYNYFE
-960 HGAGDFFTVDSYGVD
+960 HGAGDFFTVDSYSGVD
-975 YKEVPTY
+975 YKEIPTY

-996 VFDLR
+996 EFDLR

-1012 ATMSSATSGQGIA
+1012 ATMTSATSGQGIA

-1031 MSFDFGS
+1031 MSFNFGS

-1073 LTQKGDFKISSG
+1073 LTQKGEFKISSG

-1191 YRNAIDMEEG
+1191 YRVSMDMEEG
-1201 ELRPQFTMKGVTL
+1201 ELRPMHKMKGISL

-1228 YQKTGDMITLPYTHV
+1228 YQKTGDMITLPYSHV
-1243 VVAQNSYASR
+1243 VVASNGYASR

-1278 FETARTP
+1278 FETERTP

-1294 FNTILAQNRNAIGT
+1294 FNTVLAQNRNSIGT
-1308 IWNAWQTQW
+1308 VWNAWQTQW
-1317 SGTSTSSRT
+1317 SGTSSSSRT

-1360 GVNTRVV
+1360 GINTRVV

-1376 DRVVSRALIPFIRSR
+1376 DRVVSRALIPFIRAR
-1391 NVSFNVTGMKPL
+1391 NVSFSVTGMKPL
-1403 MRVYPFFDKQLVTQY
+1403 MRVYPFFDKQNITQF
-1418 VTPSGGS
+1418 VTPTGGS

-1430 ITSAAGAI
+1430 VTSAAGAI
-1438 AGVFAIPNPNTRGNP
+1438 SGVFAIPNPNTRGNV
-1453 RFRTGQRV
+1453 RFRTGERV
-1461 FRLTTSSTNATDP
+1461 FRLTTSSTNSTDP

-1508 SVTDNRTTT
+1508 SVNDTRTTT

-1532 AQSIMPQAEGGEY
+1532 AQSVMPQAEGGEY
-1545 ITKIDVFFSQKDENI
+1545 LTKVDVFFSQKDENI

-1582 SKTLSPFRDGTVT
+1582 SKTLEPSQVSVSSDATV
-1595 MSNGSRTVTGTNTN
+1595 
-1609 FLEFE
+1609 
-1614 VGQTVTVYGAGNE
+1614 
-1627 LVPSAMTTLGG
+1627 
-1638 ANGNGALVT
+1638 
-1647 KIASIESATSMTL
+1647 
-1660 NATAKRAV
+1660 
-1668 SGVKISEVNH
+1668 
-1678 SNGADSRPTT
+1678 PTT
-1688 FHFDSPVYVQNGV
+1688 FVFDSPVYVQNGV

-1772 GKLTLVNDTLPVA
+1772 GKVTLVNDALDTA
-1785 SLEKDPLQFFSSS
+1785 SLEKDPLQFFASS
-1798 TASLNE
+1798 TN
-1804 KVKVTHRDHHMY
+1804 VKVTHRDHHMY

-1822 IIAGAKSGISTTLA
+1822 IISGAKSGISTTLNGAITNSA
-1836 TGGGINASAN
+1836 TT
-1846 ALALTS
+1846 LTLTS

-1867 KIGDEI
+1867 KIDDEI

-1878 SGTNVTSLSRGADST
+1878 SGTGLSSLTRGADGT
-1893 TAAIHAQGATVELY
+1893 TATTHSNGATVELY

-1922 TISNIGIDSYII
+1922 TITNVGIDSYVIA
-1934 SLTTAS
+1934 TTTQS
-1940 DTDSTSG
+1940 DTASTSG
-1947 GTSITAT
+1947 GISVTAT
-1954 ENAMLDGI
+1954 ENAMMDGI
-1962 QTLVPTIEHPDT
+1962 QTLIPTIEHPDT
-1974 SVTAEIRATTG
+1974 TVTAEIRATTG

-2001 PQNAEKITIGE
+2001 AQNAEKITIGE

-2024 TINETNELAGSK
+2024 QINETNELAGSK
-2036 SMFLDF
+2036 SLFLDF
-2042 TMSTTKENLS
+2042 NMSTTKENLS

-2061 VVAFTNRLNNID
+2061 IVAFTNRLNNID
-2073 SSSAIFPTSDY
+2073 SSSDVFPTSDY

-2089 PDGDSNEAIYCTKRV
+2089 PDGDSNETIYCTKRV
-2104 TLKTP
+2104 TLQNP
-2109 ANSIKVLHSAVRFSG
+2109 ATSIKVLHSAVRFSG

-2152 TGGPDISVN
+2152 TGGPDTTVN

-2201 LKDLRAIALAT
+2201 IKDLRAIALAT

>member
-14 DYDTTDNFHRVLFRP
+14 DFDTTDNFHRVLFRP

-39 QLQSILQNQIEK
+39 QLQSTLQNQIER

-84 SNAVSGYAADYV
+84 SNPVSGYVNDYI

-111 IGFDLATTTDP
+111 IGYESATTTDP

-129 VATGSDNVSTVF
+129 TATGSDNTSTVF
-141 SNNENLQANGAVGGI
+141 SDNEQIQANGVVGGI
-156 VANSSSATLQATSA
+156 VAGSSSAQLQASSA
-170 TATGSAANI
+170 TATGSAANV
-179 EEGVYFVRGQFIR
+179 EEGVYFVRGQFVR
-192 VASQRIVLDK
+192 VTAQRIVLDK
-202 YTNTPSYRI
+202 YTNTPSYRV
-211 GLSIQE
+211 GLSISE
-217 TLQTPEVDSS
+217 TLVTPESDTS
-227 LLDNAAGSSNINAKG
+227 LLDNAAGSSNVNAKG
-242 AHRLQVTL
+242 AHRLKVTL

-260 DDEDFIE
+260 EDEDFIE
-267 VLRVKNG
+267 ILRVRNG
-274 VIEDKTRNTEY
+274 VIEDKVRNTEY

-306 PFGVDIRESLDDG
+306 PFGVDVRESLDDG
-319 LNEGVYAAG
+319 LNEGVYASG
-328 VNTDQGV
+328 TTTDQGA
-335 STSEGLMAIQV
+335 STSESLMAVQV

-359 TASPTFLDVSKPR
+359 TSAPTFLDLAKPR

-387 NFTKVTKIY
+387 NFTKVTKVY
-396 GTPDLSPFISGEITD
+396 GTPDLSPFVSGEITD

-426 GQAAGNEIGVARARA
+426 GQAAGTEIGVARARA
-441 FEHRSGSDGTGVPLI
+441 FEHRSGTDGTSDPLLA
-456 SASGV
+456 ASGA

-484 PSAGATVGAKIT
+484 PSGGATVGAKIT
-496 GATSGA
+496 GQTSGA

-523 NTGEKVSTT
+523 NTGEKVFTT
-532 SSAET
+532 SSTET

-544 SNVDL
+544 SNADL
-549 TISAIVTN
+549 TITAVVTN

-575 FSADTVLGTSFSL
+575 FSADTVLDTSFSL

-599 TVSGFG
+599 VVSGFG
-605 TKFVTE
+605 TRFVSE

-620 SGVGDRIIASITD
+620 AGVGDRIVASITD
-633 DDTLAVTVAPGVA
+633 DDTLGVSVAPGVA
-646 QTTVPATRKRV
+646 TTTVPATRKRV
-657 ALQDQNKNLLIRK
+657 NLQDQNKNILIRK

-723 TDFVVSVLTNSG
+723 TDFVVSVLSNSG

-785 SNQIPKTAQLASVCV
+785 SNQIPKTAQLASVCI

-818 KDISLGVA
+818 KDVSLGVA
-826 DAYKLWAVFDSEDS
+826 DAYKLWAVFDSEDAS
-840 TADATIPQFTFTGLS
+840 ADAVLPQFTFTGQS
-855 GVFTKGEVIVGAT
+855 GVFSKGEIIVGAT
-868 TGARAIVIPGSSVLT
+868 TGARAVVIPGSSVLT
-883 YVTQNNRD
+883 YITQNNRD

-931 NFYDIARIVRKGSA
+931 NFYDIARIVRKGNA
-945 VSPTGRLTVVYNYFE
+945 VAPTGRLMVVYNYFE
-960 HGAGDFFTVDSYGVD
+960 HGAGDFFTVDSYSGVD
-975 YKEVPTY
+975 YKEIPTY

-996 VFDLR
+996 EFDLR

-1012 ATMSSATSGQGIA
+1012 ATMTSATSAQGIA

-1031 MSFDFGS
+1031 MSFNFGS

-1059 YDFEFYLGRIDVLF
+1059 YDFEFFLGRIDVLF
-1073 LTQKGDFKISSG
+1073 LTQKGEFKISSG

-1110 YMLDIDDARMSK
+1110 YMLDIDDARIAK

-1191 YRNAIDMEEG
+1191 YRVSMDMEEG
-1201 ELRPQFTMKGVTL
+1201 ELRPMHKMKGVTL
-1214 SEENTTD
+1214 KEENTTD
-1221 AQRTNDN
+1221 AERTNDN
-1228 YQKTGDMITLPYTHV
+1228 YQKTGNLITLPYSHV

-1278 FETARTP
+1278 FETERAP

-1294 FNTILAQNRNAIGT
+1294 FNTVLAQNRNAIGT
-1308 IWNAWQTQW
+1308 VWNAWQTQW
-1317 SGTSTSSRT
+1317 SGTSTSTRR

-1337 RSVPGRAV
+1337 RSVPGRAI

-1360 GVNTRVV
+1360 GINTRVV

-1376 DRVVSRALIPFIRSR
+1376 DRVVSRALIPFIRAR
-1391 NVSFNVTGMKPL
+1391 NVSFEATGMKPL
-1403 MRVYPFFDKQLVTQY
+1403 MRVYPFFDKTNVTSLVTP
-1418 VTPSGGS
+1418 TGGS

-1430 ITSAAGAI
+1430 VTTAGGSVS
-1438 AGVFAIPNPNTRGNP
+1438 GVFAIPNPNTRGNV
-1453 RFRTGQRV
+1453 RFRTGERV
-1461 FRLTTSSTNATDP
+1461 FRLTTSPTNSTDP
-1474 EPESFAQATYSAT
+1474 EPESFAQAIYSAT

-1508 SVTDNRTTT
+1508 SVNDTRTTT

-1532 AQSIMPQAEGGEY
+1532 AQSVMPQAEGGEY
-1545 ITKIDVFFSQKDENI
+1545 LTKIDVFFGQKDENI

-1582 SKTLSPFRDGTVT
+1582 SKTLPPFFTGTVSLT
-1595 MSNGSRTVTGTNTN
+1595 SGSNIVTGSGTKFTE
-1609 FLEFE
+1609 EFKVNDVLQFE
-1614 VGQTVTVYGAGNE
+1614 GAY
-1627 LVPSAMTTLGG
+1627 LSGG
-1638 ANGNGALVT
+1638 TLVT
-1647 KIASIESATSMTL
+1647 GVTSITSDTSMTL
-1660 NATAKRAV
+1660 NSPAFTSV
-1668 SGVKISEVNH
+1668 SGAKFGIPVN
-1678 SNGADSRPTT
+1678 SVTGKQSSDASAPTT

-1701 EVAIVLQTDSEKY
+1701 EVAIVLQTDSDKY

-1743 SQNNSTWTAYDFED
+1743 SQNNSTWSAYDFED
-1757 LKFTLYRASFSTNVN
+1757 LKFTLYRASFDTNVN
-1772 GKLTLVNDTLPVA
+1772 AKLTLTNDVLESKT
-1785 SLEKDPLQFFSSS
+1785 LEKDPLQFFASS
-1798 TASLNE
+1798 TN
-1804 KVKVTHRDHHMY
+1804 VKVTHRDHHMY

-1822 IIAGAKSGISTTLA
+1822 TISGVNSGIATTLNGAITDSA
-1836 TGGGINASAN
+1836 TS
-1846 ALALTS
+1846 LALTS

-1873 MTGTI
+1873 VTGTI
-1878 SGTNVTSLSRGADST
+1878 SGTNVTSVTRAQDGT
-1893 TAAIHAQGATVELY
+1893 TAAAHANGATVELY

-1922 TISNIGIDSYII
+1922 SISNIGIDSYVIAT
-1934 SLTTAS
+1934 STQS
-1940 DTDSTSG
+1940 DTASTSG
-1947 GTSITAT
+1947 GLSVVAT
-1954 ENAMLDGI
+1954 ENAMIDGI

-1974 SVTAEIRATTG
+1974 TVTAEIRATTG
-1985 TSPSGSQSS
+1985 TSPSGTQSS

-2001 PQNAEKITIGE
+2001 AQNAEKITIGE

-2024 TINETNELAGSK
+2024 QINETNELAGSK
-2036 SMFLDF
+2036 SLFLDF
-2042 TMSTTKENLS
+2042 NMSSTKENLS
-2052 PVIDLDRRS
+2052 PVIDLDRKS
-2061 VVAFTNRLNNID
+2061 IVAFTNRLNNID
-2073 SSSAIFPTSDY
+2073 SSSDVFPTTDFVS
-2084 IAPTE
+2084 ATE

-2104 TLKTP
+2104 TLQNP
-2109 ANSIKVLHSAVRFSG
+2109 ATSIKVLHSAVRFSG

-2152 TGGPDISVN
+2152 TGGPDTTVN

-2201 LKDLRAIALAT
+2201 IKDLRAIALAT

>member
-14 DYDTTDNFHRVLFRP
+14 DFDTTDNFHRVLFRP

-96 GKTITGATSGVKATV
+96 GKTITGASSGVKATV
-111 IGFDLATTTDP
+111 VGYELATTTDP

-129 VATGSDNVSTVF
+129 TATGSDNTSTVF
-141 SNNENLQANGAVGGI
+141 SNNENIQANGVVGGI
-156 VANSSSATLQATSA
+156 TANSSSATLQASSA
-170 TATGSAANI
+170 TATGSAANV
-179 EEGVYFVRGQFIR
+179 EEGVYFVRGQFVR
-192 VASQRIVLDK
+192 VSAQRIVLDK

-211 GLSIQE
+211 GLSISE

-227 LLDNAAGSSNINAKG
+227 LLDNAAGSSNVNAKG
-242 AHRLQVTL
+242 AHRLKVAL

-260 DDEDFIE
+260 EDEDFIE
-267 VLRVKNG
+267 ILRVKNG
-274 VIEDKTRNTEY
+274 VVEEKTRNTEY

-306 PFGVDIRESLDDG
+306 PFGVDVRESLDDG

-328 VNTDQGV
+328 TNTDQGA
-335 STSEGLMAIQV
+335 TTNEGLMAVQI

-359 TASPTFLDVSKPR
+359 TSAPTFLDLAKPR

-387 NFTKVTKIY
+387 NFTKVTKVY
-396 GTPDLSPFISGEITD
+396 GTPDLSPFVSGEITD

-426 GQAAGNEIGVARARA
+426 GQAAGSEIGVARARA
-441 FEHRSGSDGTGVPLI
+441 FEHLSGSDGTGVPLI

-496 GATSGA
+496 GQTSGA

-544 SNVDL
+544 SNADL
-549 TISAIVTN
+549 TISAIVNN

-575 FSADTVLGTSFSL
+575 FSADTVLDTSFSL

-599 TVSGFG
+599 VVSGFG
-605 TKFVTE
+605 TRFVSE

-620 SGVGDRIIASITD
+620 AGVGDRIVASITD
-633 DDTLAVTVAPGVA
+633 DDTLGVSVAPGVA
-646 QTTVPATRKRV
+646 TTTVPATRKRV
-657 ALQDQNKNLLIRK
+657 NLQDQNKNLLIRK

-723 TDFVVSVLTNSG
+723 TDFVVSVLSNSG

-826 DAYKLWAVFDSEDS
+826 DGYKLWAVFDSEDA
-840 TADATIPQFTFTGLS
+840 TADAAIPQFTYTGLS

-883 YVTQNNRD
+883 YVTQNNRE

-906 ATIDVLTDGS
+906 ATIDVMTDGS

-931 NFYDIARIVRKGSA
+931 NFYDIARIVRKGNA
-945 VSPTGRLTVVYNYFE
+945 VAPTGRLTVVYNYFE
-960 HGAGDFFTVDSYGVD
+960 HGAGDFFTVDSYSGVD
-975 YKEVPTY
+975 YKEIPTY

-996 VFDLR
+996 EFDLR

-1012 ATMSSATSGQGIA
+1012 ATMTSATSGQGIA

-1031 MSFDFGS
+1031 MSFNFGS

-1073 LTQKGDFKISSG
+1073 LTQKGEFKISSG

-1191 YRNAIDMEEG
+1191 YRVSMDMEEG
-1201 ELRPQFTMKGVTL
+1201 ELRPMHKMKGISL

-1228 YQKTGDMITLPYTHV
+1228 YQKTGDMITLPYSHV
-1243 VVAQNSYASR
+1243 VVASNGYASR

-1278 FETARTP
+1278 FETERTP

-1294 FNTILAQNRNAIGT
+1294 FNTVLAQNRNSIGT
-1308 IWNAWQTQW
+1308 VWNAWQTQW
-1317 SGTSTSSRT
+1317 SGTSSSSRT

-1360 GVNTRVV
+1360 GINTRVV

-1376 DRVVSRALIPFIRSR
+1376 DRVVSRALIPFIRAR
-1391 NVSFNVTGMKPL
+1391 NVSFSVTGMKPL
-1403 MRVYPFFDKQLVTQY
+1403 MRVYPFFDKQNITQF
-1418 VTPSGGS
+1418 VTPTGGS

-1430 ITSAAGAI
+1430 VTSAAGAI
-1438 AGVFAIPNPNTRGNP
+1438 SGVFAIPNPNTRGNV
-1453 RFRTGQRV
+1453 RFRTGERV
-1461 FRLTTSSTNATDP
+1461 FRLTTSSTNSTDP

-1508 SVTDNRTTT
+1508 SVNDTRTTT

-1532 AQSIMPQAEGGEY
+1532 AQSVMPQAEGGEY
-1545 ITKIDVFFSQKDENI
+1545 LTKVDVFFSQKDENI

-1582 SKTLSPFRDGTVT
+1582 SKTLEPSQVSVSSDATV
-1595 MSNGSRTVTGTNTN
+1595 
-1609 FLEFE
+1609 
-1614 VGQTVTVYGAGNE
+1614 
-1627 LVPSAMTTLGG
+1627 
-1638 ANGNGALVT
+1638 
-1647 KIASIESATSMTL
+1647 
-1660 NATAKRAV
+1660 
-1668 SGVKISEVNH
+1668 
-1678 SNGADSRPTT
+1678 PTT
-1688 FHFDSPVYVQNGV
+1688 FVFDSPVYVQNGV

-1772 GKLTLVNDTLPVA
+1772 GKVTLVNDALDTA
-1785 SLEKDPLQFFSSS
+1785 SLEKDPLQFFASS
-1798 TASLNE
+1798 TN
-1804 KVKVTHRDHHMY
+1804 VKVTHRDHHMY

-1822 IIAGAKSGISTTLA
+1822 IISGAKSGISTTLNGAITNSA
-1836 TGGGINASAN
+1836 TT
-1846 ALALTS
+1846 LTLTS

-1867 KIGDEI
+1867 KIDDEI

-1878 SGTNVTSLSRGADST
+1878 SGTGLSSLTRGADGT
-1893 TAAIHAQGATVELY
+1893 TATTHSNGATVELY

-1922 TISNIGIDSYII
+1922 TITNVGIDSYVIA
-1934 SLTTAS
+1934 TTTQS
-1940 DTDSTSG
+1940 DTASTSG
-1947 GTSITAT
+1947 GISVTAT
-1954 ENAMLDGI
+1954 ENAMMDGI
-1962 QTLVPTIEHPDT
+1962 QTLIPTIEHPDT
-1974 SVTAEIRATTG
+1974 TVTAEIRATTG

-2001 PQNAEKITIGE
+2001 AQNAEKITIGE
-2012 NYFFSNPKLVAS
+2012 NYFFSNPKMVAS
-2024 TINETNELAGSK
+2024 QINETNELAGSK
-2036 SMFLDF
+2036 SLFLDF
-2042 TMSTTKENLS
+2042 NMSTTKENLS

-2061 VVAFTNRLNNID
+2061 IVAFTNRLNNID
-2073 SSSAIFPTSDY
+2073 SSSDVFPTSDY

-2089 PDGDSNEAIYCTKRV
+2089 PDGDSNETIYCTKRV
-2104 TLKTP
+2104 TLQNP
-2109 ANSIKVLHSAVRFSG
+2109 ATSIKVLHSAVRFSG

-2152 TGGPDISVN
+2152 TGGPDTTVN

-2201 LKDLRAIALAT
+2201 IKDLRAIALAT